1 MPPKVKTLLFSTLFP
16 SSVRPTHGIFVE
28 TRLRELLKTGEIE
41 TKVVAPVPW
50 FPFSSEYFGTYGKLA
65 ATPRHE
71 KRNGIDVHH
80 PRYFLPPKVGMNV
93 APHTLAHG
101 ALPTIREI
109 IREGFD
115 FDLIDAHYFYPDGVA
130 AAFIGKALGKPFIVT
145 GRGTDLNLIPDYP
158 APRRLILEA
167 ADAAAASIGVSQALI
182 ERLAEIGA
190 PADKLHVI
198 RNGVDLDRF
207 QPLNM
212 ESARQQIGIDVL
224 PGERLLLSVGNLVE
238 LKGHHLAIQSLSRIP
253 EAKLAI
259 VGEGHEKSRLKA
271 LARQHGVEDRVYLAG
286 MVAQD
291 NLRFWYNAAD
301 VLVLCSSREG
311 MPNVLLEAMA
321 CGTPVVATNVGG
333 IAEIVSNDY
342 VGTLMVT
349 RTADALVSS
358 LKTLF
363 SGKPDRQ
370 HIRQHA
376 QKFGWEQTSRAQLD
390 LFKRISHA

>member
-333 IAEIVSNDY
+333 IAEIVSNDD
-342 VGTLMVT
+342 VGILMAT
-349 RTADALVSS
+349 RTTDALVSS
-358 LKTLF
+358 LKSLF
-363 SGKPDRQ
+363 SGKHDRQ
-370 HIRQHA
+370 YIRQHA
-376 QKFGWEQTSRAQLD
+376 QKFGWEQTSRAQLE